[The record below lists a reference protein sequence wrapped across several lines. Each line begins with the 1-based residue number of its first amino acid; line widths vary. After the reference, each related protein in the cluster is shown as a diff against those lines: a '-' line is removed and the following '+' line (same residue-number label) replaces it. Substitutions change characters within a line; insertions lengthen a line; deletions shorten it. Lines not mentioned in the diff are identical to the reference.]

1 MVRDTRKG
9 IIGVGNAILCFCIIV
24 VIFECLSLFPLDRKE
39 QKRIWNGWQVYIMKM
54 FLFKHKQHHVHL
66 SYKPKSLGEKLI
78 ILLEIIYLMECMLHQ
93 YSNVGYTSN
102 NMKMRFS
109 NNKSHVKRNATC
121 EICAHLIIENHDI
134 NFMVLSW
141 VEILRMIKLE

>member
-1 MVRDTRKG
+1 MLLHMYCHLR
-9 IIGVGNAILCFCIIV
+9 
-24 VIFECLSLFPLDRKE
+24 CLSLFPLDRKE

-54 FLFKHKQHHVHL
+54 FLFKHKQHRVHL